1 MDSQVVISI
10 IIPTLN
16 RKDSLKQTLLSLQNQ
31 NFLSSKY
38 EIIICDDIKSKDGTE
53 ELVKEYIKSHDLNI
67 KYFKIKPNLPG
78 PAAARNFGVNKAEG
92 KIIGFIDDDCI
103 AFPDWISTAMEIY
116 ENQNVDII
124 QGMVLPRYP
133 EFKWS
138 NLLKIPRG
146 VIHTQ
151 DNGFYVT
158 ANLFVS
164 KEIFIDVGGFEETL
178 KWGEDTDLVYRLLK
192 KGHNIFFSK
201 STRIYHEMEYINI
214 IAYCRYLKNY
224 SYLPL
229 QVKRNPEMKNSLFL
243 KIFSSKNSIY
253 PLLAFVSL
261 LFYVAGS
268 EMLSIVSIV
277 LSIIFYGYSRV
288 FTDFRIHKI
297 ILRVIFFPRNFII
310 DSVRLFYLLKGSIK
324 HKVLVL

>member
-1 MDSQVVISI
+1 M
-10 IIPTLN
+10 
-16 RKDSLKQTLLSLQNQ
+16 
-31 NFLSSKY
+31 
-38 EIIICDDIKSKDGTE
+38 
-53 ELVKEYIKSHDLNI
+53 
-67 KYFKIKPNLPG
+67 
-78 PAAARNFGVNKAEG
+78 
-92 KIIGFIDDDCI
+92 
-103 AFPDWISTAMEIY
+103 
-116 ENQNVDII
+116 
-124 QGMVLPRYP
+124 
-133 EFKWS
+133 
-138 NLLKIPRG
+138 
-146 VIHTQ
+146 
-151 DNGFYVT
+151 
-158 ANLFVS
+158 
-164 KEIFIDVGGFEETL
+164 GGFEETL